1 MVCEDILSTEDYE
14 LCNKLKAM
22 RFSGMAEALE
32 ELLRDPNADLIPF
45 REKVGR
51 LVDAE
56 WDLRYNKKLNGI
68 VFHTAALRADKPIG
82 KAQAEQLCSAS
93 VLGIVATAKLF
104 ESNLS
109 CTCHDDVPLFAFG
122 NIVASYL
129 SNKSDFFMILWLA
142 VLSR

>member
-1 MVCEDILSTEDYE
+1 MGTVYNRPSGHRSLGPAGTALI
-14 LCNKLKAM
+14 NVAAM
-22 RFSGMAEALE
+22 
-32 ELLRDPNADLIPF
+32 
-45 REKVGR
+45 
-51 LVDAE
+51 
-56 WDLRYNKKLNGI
+56 NGK
-68 VFHTAALRADKPIG
+68 VFHAAALRADKPIG

-109 CTCHDDVPLFAFG
+109 CTCQDDAPLFTFG

-129 SNKSDFFMILWLA
+129 SNPSDFFMILWLA

>member
-1 MVCEDILSTEDYE
+1 MGTVHNRTCGNRSLVPAGTA
-14 LCNKLKAM
+14 LVNVAAM
-22 RFSGMAEALE
+22 
-32 ELLRDPNADLIPF
+32 
-45 REKVGR
+45 
-51 LVDAE
+51 
-56 WDLRYNKKLNGI
+56 NGI

-129 SNKSDFFMILWLA
+129 SNKSDFLKILWLA

>member
-1 MVCEDILSTEDYE
+1 MGTVHNRPCGNRSLMPAGTALI
-14 LCNKLKAM
+14 NVAAM
-22 RFSGMAEALE
+22 
-32 ELLRDPNADLIPF
+32 
-45 REKVGR
+45 
-51 LVDAE
+51 
-56 WDLRYNKKLNGI
+56 NGK
-68 VFHTAALRADKPIG
+68 VFHAAALRADKPIG

-93 VLGIVATAKLF
+93 VLSIVATAKIF

-129 SNKSDFFMILWLA
+129 SNKPDFFKILWLA

>member
-1 MVCEDILSTEDYE
+1 MGTVHNRTCGNRSLVP
-14 LCNKLKAM
+14 A
-22 RFSGMAEALE
+22 GMA
-32 ELLRDPNADLIPF
+32 LIN
-45 REKVGR
+45 V
-51 LVDAE
+51 AAM
-56 WDLRYNKKLNGI
+56 
-68 VFHTAALRADKPIG
+68 TAALRADKPIG

-129 SNKSDFFMILWLA
+129 SNKSDFLKMLWLA